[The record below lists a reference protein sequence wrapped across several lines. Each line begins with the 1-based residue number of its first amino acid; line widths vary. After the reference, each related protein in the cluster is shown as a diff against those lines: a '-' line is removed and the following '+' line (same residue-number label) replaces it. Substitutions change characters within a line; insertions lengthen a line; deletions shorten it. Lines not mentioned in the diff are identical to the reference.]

1 MFCTC
6 NSKSN
11 CNCDCNC
18 GMQKVS
24 KISKKSWLPPCIK
37 SKIRQ
42 KVIILTK
49 NLSPRILI
57 VNGQGTIGN
66 SFSLIWEQYLAFPLH
81 ISIILNPFNNTNQN
95 IFICMNKSVNIR
107 HMHRIKPKGLS
118 LGLGFQ
124 FVEYLGWGLGLGFFQ
139 IFCKFLIR

>member
-1 MFCTC
+1 MIVTAVC
-6 NSKSN
+6 KKYPKYPKKI
-11 CNCDCNC
+11 DYPPVW
-18 GMQKVS
+18 KV
-24 KISKKSWLPPCIK
+24 KW
-37 SKIRQ
+37 Q

-66 SFSLIWEQYLAFPLH
+66 SFGLIWEQYLLFPLH

-107 HMHRIKPKGLS
+107 HMHPIKPKGLS

-139 IFCKFLIR
+139 IFCKFRIR